1 MNILTLSPN
10 TCPLLTIFVLSP
22 SLVKVQDQLQKNFDK
37 LRRSVV
43 SGMEGN
49 KRFQFSPL
57 TQQLLSTQNQAGTH
71 PLIVPTV
78 CNGSFTQQ
86 QNVLT
91 TLQEERHLPSTPQPA
106 GSTSVCEQGNVSED
120 YSHRPT
126 SSTPKQESLTD
137 STERP
142 TSSTPKQ
149 EIIASSIERPT
160 SSTPK
165 QETFTGPAER
175 PTSSTPKQE
184 EVFLDITH
192 HSKNCTPIQGEV
204 PPGSTHSSF
213 TVPAAVQNSSHSV
226 LNISSL
232 VDVSFSSHSVHHY
245 QEKNG
250 RLVQPL
256 LVNS

>member
-1 MNILTLSPN
+1 M
-10 TCPLLTIFVLSP
+10 
-22 SLVKVQDQLQKNFDK
+22 KVQDQLQKNFDK

-43 SGMEGN
+43 SGMERN

-91 TLQEERHLPSTPQPA
+91 TLQGERQLPSTPQPA
-106 GSTSVCEQGNVSED
+106 GFTSVCEQGNGSED

-149 EIIASSIERPT
+149 E
-160 SSTPK
+160 
-165 QETFTGPAER
+165 TFTGSAER

-192 HSKNCTPIQGEV
+192 QSKTCTPIQGEV
-204 PPGSTHSSF
+204 PPGSSHSSF

>member
-1 MNILTLSPN
+1 MCT
-10 TCPLLTIFVLSP
+10 TFVPSP
-22 SLVKVQDQLQKNFDK
+22 SSVKVQDQLQKNFDK
-37 LRRSVV
+37 LKRSVV
-43 SGMEGN
+43 SGIEGN

-57 TQQLLSTQNQAGTH
+57 TQQLLSTHNQAETR
-71 PLIVPTV
+71 PLIIPTV
-78 CNGSFTQQ
+78 CNSSFTQQ

-91 TLQEERHLPSTPQPA
+91 TLQEERQLLSTSQPA
-106 GSTSVCEQGNVSED
+106 GSTSVCEEGNVSED
-120 YSHRPT
+120 YSPRPT
-126 SSTPKQESLTD
+126 SSTPKQENLTG
-137 STERP
+137 ST
-142 TSSTPKQ
+142 
-149 EIIASSIERPT
+149 ERPT

-165 QETFTGPAER
+165 QETFTGSTER

-184 EVFLDITH
+184 TFTGSTERPTSSTPKQEDEFLDITYQ
-192 HSKNCTPIQGEV
+192 SKKCTPIQGEV

-232 VDVSFSSHSVHHY
+232 VDVSFSSHSVQHY

-250 RLVQPL
+250 HPVQPL